1 MKSKLV
7 LVLIISVL
15 LHFCASAQ
23 KTEIQFQ
30 SINNVGT
37 VFGESQPHW
46 TFQTV
51 NGIKSGNWF
60 VGAGIGLDDYIYQT
74 MPLFFDGRRYFGKEK
89 KRFLYA
95 NVGYDFPMKNKPGK
109 EIYYYSSS
117 HFSGGIYT
125 DFGIGV
131 ESYLRKKTS
140 LVFSIGHSYKELENK
155 IGTNICG
162 IVGPC
167 TVDYSKYKYHFGRIA
182 LKAGVVF

>member
-1 MKSKLV
+1 MSYKSFCSFL
-7 LVLIISVL
+7 LFFLIS
-15 LHFCASAQ
+15 FSALGQ
-23 KTEIQFQ
+23 KTKVQFQ
-30 SINNVGT
+30 SINNIGT

-46 TFQTV
+46 VFQSV

-60 VGAGIGLDDYIYQT
+60 VGAGIGLDDYVYQT

-89 KRFLYA
+89 KGFLYA
-95 NVGYDFPMKNKPGK
+95 NVGYDFPLKNKPGK

-131 ESYLRKKTS
+131 ESRLSKKTS
-140 LVFSIGHSYKELENK
+140 LVFSIGHSYKELTNK
-155 IGTNICG
+155 IGASTCG

-167 TVDYSKYKYHFGRIA
+167 WVEYSTYKYNFGRIA
-182 LKAGVVF
+182 LKAGVIF